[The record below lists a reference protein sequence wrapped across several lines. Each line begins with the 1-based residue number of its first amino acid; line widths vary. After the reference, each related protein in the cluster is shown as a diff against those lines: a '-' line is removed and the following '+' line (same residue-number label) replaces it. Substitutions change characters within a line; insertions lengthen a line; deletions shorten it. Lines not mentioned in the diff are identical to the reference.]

1 MRGDP
6 ARGALATYP
15 FTLSLDTRFGDMDP
29 NRHLNNTAISRL
41 YEEARVRFHM
51 MIRAAHTEIGHPRF
65 LVGRIEIDYLAEGH
79 YPAKVELGLG
89 VISVGT
95 RSYRVGSA
103 LFQNDACIGL
113 SEAVI
118 VHRAETGTGPIP
130 DVLRGVL
137 ERYRLKLGTGSQP
150 D

>member
-1 MRGDP
+1 MRHDP
-6 ARGALATYP
+6 ARRALGTYP

-51 MIRAAHTEIGHPRF
+51 MIRSTHSEIGHPRF

-79 YPAKVELGLG
+79 YPAPVTTGLG
-89 VISVGT
+89 VINVGT
-95 RSYRVGSA
+95 RSYRVGVG
-103 LFQNDACIGL
+103 LFQNDTCIGL

-130 DVLRGVL
+130 DLLRGVL
-137 ERYRLKLGTGSQP
+137 ERYVLRV
-150 D
+150 

>member
-1 MRGDP
+1 MRQDP
-6 ARGALATYP
+6 ARRLRATYP
-15 FTLSLDTRFGDMDP
+15 FTLTLDTRFGDMDP

-51 MIRAAHTEIGHPRF
+51 MIRSTHPEIGHPRF

-79 YPAKVELGLG
+79 YPAPVTTGLG

-95 RSYRVGSA
+95 RSYRVGVG

-113 SEAVI
+113 SDAVI
-118 VHRAETGTGPIP
+118 VHRAEVGTGPIP
-130 DVLRGVL
+130 DRLRAVF
-137 ERYRLKLGTGSQP
+137 ERYAMERASGGQV
-150 D
+150 